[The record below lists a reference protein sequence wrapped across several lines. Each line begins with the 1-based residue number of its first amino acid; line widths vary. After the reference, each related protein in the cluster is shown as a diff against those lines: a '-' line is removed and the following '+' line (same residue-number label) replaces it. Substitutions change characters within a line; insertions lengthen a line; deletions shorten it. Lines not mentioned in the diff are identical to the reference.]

1 VGRGWHRVRGTP
13 LGVQT
18 WESDP
23 YETEVVQADDT
34 DAAGDQLRHA
44 KEQITIGSRY
54 PGRERSVPSGAK
66 LIALGAA
73 KR

>member
-1 VGRGWHRVRGTP
+1 MGRGWHRVGNTL

-18 WESDP
+18 WESAS
-23 YETEVVQADDT
+23 YGTEVVQADDT

-44 KEQITIGSRY
+44 KDQLTIASKY
-54 PGRERSVPSGAK
+54 PGRERSLPSAK
-66 LIALGAA
+66 IIKINTA